1 MTSELIKAA
10 LDQANEAFLEALNK
24 YVGFDE
30 IDVSD
35 GNIWV
40 QEELVLS
47 VDDYQITT
55 RCGDGKDD
63 IWSYMWEDVSIEDKI
78 EIIRYLEKRG

>member
-63 IWSYMWEDVSIEDKI
+63 I
-78 EIIRYLEKRG
+78 